1 MIGGVNKKVDKII
14 IFIMK
19 IRGVVE
25 GLYLGVKRYVEV
37 NFIINIYSGGILN
50 VKL

>member
-19 IRGVVE
+19 IRGIVE
-25 GLYLGVKRYVEV
+25 GLYLEEIETCGSQ
-37 NFIINIYSGGILN
+37 IYNKYIFGGLI
-50 VKL
+50 KC